1 MTHVTCSSGTLRSV
15 IEYGLPFL
23 PPRLLFGEQMSKP
36 FVLQCHH
43 VYGVHRVREVRRA
56 DIQTDADAVRSLLAH
71 LPGNVAACAR
81 FSRRVDSL
89 LMLLPVQ

>member
-23 PPRLLFGEQMSKP
+23 PPRLEQMSKP

-43 VYGVHRVREVRRA
+43 VYGIHRVREVRRT

-71 LPGNVAACAR
+71 LPGNVAASAR
-81 FSRRVDSL
+81 FSRCVDSL